1 MQPRIGVAV
10 FVMKDGKF
18 LMGQRQ
24 GSHGAGT
31 WSVPGGW
38 LEYQESFE
46 QAAVREI
53 KEETGMDITNV
64 RFAAISNN
72 ILKDENVHS
81 ITLWMMSDWKAG
93 EPTITEPDKFI
104 DQKWVDFNSLPSP
117 LFIAWDH
124 LLQSEF
130 LATIKAELAVS

>member
-1 MQPRIGVAV
+1 
-10 FVMKDGKF
+10 
-18 LMGQRQ
+18 MGQRQ

-38 LEYQESFE
+38 LEYQESFAE
-46 QAAVREI
+46 AAIREV
-53 KEETGMDITNV
+53 KEETNLDITNV
-64 RFAAISNN
+64 RFGGISNN
-72 ILKDENVHS
+72 ILKNEDVHS

-104 DQKWVDFNSLPSP
+104 DQLWVDFDTLPSP
-117 LFIAWDH
+117 LFIAWDD

-130 LATIKAELAVS
+130 LPTIKAELAVS